1 MDSVFYQEN
10 KRKQSSNSSDLMQ
23 RKQQQ
28 KELAPGQGIMA
39 TILQSIPKE
48 ANVTKI
54 DYEGPRIA
62 LFTNTPRYL
71 MEHNEII
78 SNLVNVI
85 KKRIVVRTDES
96 IRKSEEEARQ
106 IIAQAVP
113 KEADMQGTFFDT
125 AIGEVSIEAK
135 RPWLLQRNQEEFNHA
150 DITEK
155 TGWKIRIRKA
165 TTIQSSTIKAIN
177 YNLKISSSER
187 AKQLKQVGEKIF
199 RPKLSQKSE
208 VSLLTLGGFGQV
220 GRSCML
226 LTTAE
231 SKILID
237 CGVNPG
243 AKSPMESYPRL
254 DWANITL
261 DDLDAVVISHAHL
274 DHTGFLPVLCKFGYK
289 GPIYC
294 TEPTLPMMNVIQ
306 LDAIKVAAAQGRAP
320 LYSEA
325 DVKQIMRQAI
335 TLSYGTVTDISPDI
349 KLVLS
354 NAGHI
359 LGSATCHF
367 HIGNGDHNFVY
378 TGDLKFG
385 KSILF
390 ESANWNYPRVET
402 LLIESTYGAKEDIQP
417 TREEVEAAFINAV
430 NTILKDGGKVLI
442 PIPAV
447 GRAQEIMMVIN
458 QYMKS
463 GQMVE
468 APVFMEGMIAEATS
482 IHEAYPEYLARDLRQ
497 KILETDDNPFDSEY
511 FTNIEHSDGREEPL
525 RDGTPCIIMATSG
538 MLEGGPVLEYF
549 KTIAPQKKNKIVFVS
564 YQVNGTLG
572 RRVLDGAKQVSM
584 LGREGKVEVVNVEC
598 GVEKLDGFSGHS
610 DYNQLM
616 SFVHKLR
623 PKLRRVLV
631 NHGERRKSESLA
643 MSIRRMYR
651 LPAHYPQIQE
661 AIKLF

>member
-1 MDSVFYQEN
+1 
-10 KRKQSSNSSDLMQ
+10 
-23 RKQQQ
+23 
-28 KELAPGQGIMA
+28 MA

-135 RPWLLQRNQEEFNHA
+135 RPWLLQRNPEEFNHA

-177 YNLKISSSER
+177 YNLKISAQER
-187 AKQLKQVGEKIF
+187 ARQLKQVGEKIF

-226 LTTAE
+226 LTTTE

-243 AKSPMESYPRL
+243 VKSPMESYPRL

-274 DHTGFLPVLCKFGYK
+274 DHTGFLPVLCKYGYK

-320 LYSEA
+320 IYSEA

-417 TREEVEAAFINAV
+417 TREEVETAFVNTV

-447 GRAQEIMMVIN
+447 GRAQEIMMVIA

-482 IHEAYPEYLARDLRQ
+482 IHEAYPEYLSRDLRQ
-497 KILETDDNPFDSEY
+497 KILETDDNPFDAEY
-511 FTNIEHSDGREEPL
+511 FTNIEHGDAREEPL

-549 KTIAPQKKNKIVFVS
+549 KSIATQKKNKIVFVS

-584 LGREGKVEVVNVEC
+584 LGKEGKVEVVNVEC

-616 SFVHKLR
+616 SFIHKLR

-631 NHGERRKSESLA
+631 NHGERRKSENLA
-643 MSIRRMYR
+643 MSIRSMYR

>member
-1 MDSVFYQEN
+1 
-10 KRKQSSNSSDLMQ
+10 MQ

-28 KELAPGQGIMA
+28 KELPPSSQNIMA

-54 DYEGPRIA
+54 EYEGPRIA
-62 LFTNTPRYL
+62 LYTNTPRYL
-71 MEHNEII
+71 MENNEII

-106 IIAQAVP
+106 ILTQLIP
-113 KEADMQGTFFDT
+113 KDADLQSTFFDT
-125 AIGEVSIEAK
+125 ATGEVSLEAK
-135 RPWLLQRNQEEFNHA
+135 RPWLLHRNAQEFNHPEV
-150 DITEK
+150 TEK
-155 TGWKIRIRKA
+155 IGWKLRIRKA
-165 TTIQSSTIKAIN
+165 TTNPSSTIQTIN
-177 YNLKISSSER
+177 YNLKISSADRS
-187 AKQLKQVGEKIF
+187 KQLRQIGDEIF
-199 RPKLSQKSE
+199 RPRLTQKSE
-208 VSLLTLGGFGQV
+208 VSLFTLGGFGQV

-237 CGVNPG
+237 CGINPG
-243 AKSPMESYPRL
+243 ARTPSESFPRL
-254 DWANITL
+254 DWASITL
-261 DDLDAVVISHAHL
+261 DDLDAVVIGHAHL
-274 DHTGFLPVLCKFGYK
+274 DHTGFLPVLCKYGYK

-294 TEPTLPMMNVIQ
+294 TEPTLPMMNLIQ
-306 LDAIKVAAAQGRAP
+306 FDAIKVASAQGRTP
-320 LYSEA
+320 MYSDR

-335 TLSYGTVTDISPDI
+335 TLPYGTVTDISPDI
-349 KLVLS
+349 KLVLA

-359 LGSATCHF
+359 LGSALCHF

-378 TGDLKFG
+378 SGDIKFA

-390 ESANWNYPRVET
+390 ESASWNFPRVET

-417 TREEVEAAFINAV
+417 SRQEVESAFINAIN
-430 NTILKDGGKVLI
+430 NTLIDGGKILI

-447 GRAQEIMMVIN
+447 GRAQEIMMVIDH
-458 QYMKS
+458 YMKS
-463 GQMVE
+463 GEMVE
-468 APVFMEGMIAEATS
+468 ASVFTEGMISEASS
-482 IHEAYPEYLARDLRQ
+482 IHEAYPEYLARELRQ

-511 FTNIEHSDGREEPL
+511 FTNVEHPDAREEPL
-525 RDGTPCIIMATSG
+525 RDGSPCIILATSG
-538 MLEGGPVLEYF
+538 MLEGGPVLEYL
-549 KTIAPQKKNKIVFVS
+549 KNIAPDKKNKILFVS

-572 RRVLDGAKQVSM
+572 RRVLDGSKQVSLM
-584 LGREGKVEVVNVEC
+584 GKEGKVQVVNINC
-598 GVEKLDGFSGHS
+598 GIEKLDGFSGHS
-610 DYNQLM
+610 DYNQLI

-631 NHGERRKSESLA
+631 NHGERRKSENLS
-643 MSIRRMYR
+643 MSIRRMFR
-651 LPAHYPQIQE
+651 VASHYPQIQE

>member
-1 MDSVFYQEN
+1 MQ
-10 KRKQSSNSSDLMQ
+10 KKQQVVSNSQS
-23 RKQQQ
+23 
-28 KELAPGQGIMA
+28 IMA
-39 TILQSIPKE
+39 TILKSIPKE
-48 ANVTKI
+48 ANVTRI

-62 LFTNTPRYL
+62 LYTKTPKFL
-71 MEHNEII
+71 MENNTLIA
-78 SNLVNVI
+78 SLVNEI

-96 IRKSEEEARQ
+96 IRKNVDDAKKILSEN
-106 IIAQAVP
+106 VP
-113 KEADMQGTFFDT
+113 KEASLQGVFFDT
-125 AIGEVSIEAK
+125 TTGEVSIEVK
-135 RPWLLQRNQEEFNHA
+135 RPWLCQRNVEEFNHA
-150 DITEK
+150 EMAEK
-155 TGWKIRIRKA
+155 TGWTIRVRKS
-165 TTIQSSTIKAIN
+165 TTKPSNTIQSIN
-177 YNLKISSSER
+177 YQLKISAAER
-187 AKQLKQVGEKIF
+187 AKHLKQVGEQIF
-199 RPKLSQKSE
+199 RPRLVQKSE

-226 LTTAE
+226 MTTPD

-243 AKSPMESYPRL
+243 AHNPNEAFPRL

-261 DDLDAVVISHAHL
+261 DELDAVVIGHAHF
-274 DHTGFLPVLCKFGYK
+274 DHTGFLPVLLKYGYK

-294 TEPTLPMMNVIQ
+294 TEPTLPMMNLIQ
-306 LDAIKVAAAQGRAP
+306 LDSIKVATAQGKLP
-320 LYSEA
+320 LYSER
-325 DVKQIMRQAI
+325 DVFQVMRQAT
-335 TLSYGTVTDISPDI
+335 TLRYGTVTDISPDV

-378 TGDLKFG
+378 SGDIKYG
-385 KSILF
+385 KSILL
-390 ESANWNYPRVET
+390 ESAYTNYPRVET

-417 TREEVEAAFINAV
+417 SRQEVETAFIASV
-430 NTILKDGGKVLI
+430 NSVLKEGGKVLI

-447 GRAQEIMMVIN
+447 GRAQEIMMVID

-463 GQMVE
+463 GQLTE
-468 APVFMEGMIAEATS
+468 APVFMEGMIQEATA
-482 IHEAYPEYLARDLRQ
+482 IHEAYPEYLARELRQ

-511 FTNIEHSDGREEPL
+511 FTNIEHSDSREEPL
-525 RDGTPCIIMATSG
+525 REESPCIIIATSG
-538 MLEGGPVLEYF
+538 MLEGGPVIEYLRNV
-549 KTIAPQKKNKIVFVS
+549 APDKKNKILFVS

-572 RRVLDGAKQVSM
+572 RRVMDGARQVS
-584 LGREGKVEVVNVEC
+584 LIGKNGKVEVVSINC
-598 GVEKLDGFSGHS
+598 GIERLEGFSGHS

-616 SFVHKLR
+616 SFVQRLR

-631 NHGERRKSESLA
+631 NHGERRKSENLS

-651 LPAHYPQIQE
+651 VSTHYPQIQE

>member
-1 MDSVFYQEN
+1 MQ
-10 KRKQSSNSSDLMQ
+10 KKQHVVSN
-23 RKQQQ
+23 
-28 KELAPGQGIMA
+28 GQSIMA
-39 TILQSIPKE
+39 TILKSIPKE
-48 ANVTKI
+48 ANVTRI

-62 LFTNTPRYL
+62 LYTKTPKFLLENNTL
-71 MEHNEII
+71 IA
-78 SNLVNVI
+78 SLVNEI

-96 IRKSEEEARQ
+96 IRKNVDDAKKILSENVPNEASL
-106 IIAQAVP
+106 
-113 KEADMQGTFFDT
+113 QGLFFDT
-125 AIGEVSIEAK
+125 TTGEVSIEVK
-135 RPWLLQRNQEEFNHA
+135 RPWLCQRNVEEFNHA
-150 DITEK
+150 EMAEK
-155 TGWKIRIRKA
+155 TGWKIRVRKS
-165 TTIQSSTIKAIN
+165 TTKPSNTIQSIN
-177 YNLKISSSER
+177 YQLKISAVER
-187 AKQLKQVGEKIF
+187 GKHLKQVGEQIF
-199 RPKLSQKSE
+199 RPRLVQKSE

-226 LTTAE
+226 MTTPD

-243 AKSPMESYPRL
+243 AHNPNEAFPRL

-261 DDLDAVVISHAHL
+261 DELDAVVIGHAHF
-274 DHTGFLPVLCKFGYK
+274 DHTGFLPVLLKYGYK

-294 TEPTLPMMNVIQ
+294 TEPTLPMMNLIQ
-306 LDAIKVAAAQGRAP
+306 LDSIKVAIAQGKLP
-320 LYSEA
+320 LYSER
-325 DVKQIMRQAI
+325 DVFQVMRQAT
-335 TLSYGTVTDISPDI
+335 TLRYGTVTDISPDV

-378 TGDLKFG
+378 SGDIKYG
-385 KSILF
+385 KSILL
-390 ESANWNYPRVET
+390 ESAYTNYPRVET

-417 TREEVEAAFINAV
+417 SRQEVETAFAASV
-430 NTILKDGGKVLI
+430 NSVLKEGGKVLI

-447 GRAQEIMMVIN
+447 GRAQELMMVID

-463 GQMVE
+463 GQLTE
-468 APVFMEGMIAEATS
+468 APVFMEGMIQEATA
-482 IHEAYPEYLARDLRQ
+482 IHEAYPEYLARELRQ

-511 FTNIEHSDGREEPL
+511 FTNIEHSDSREEPL
-525 RDGTPCIIMATSG
+525 REESPCIIIATSG
-538 MLEGGPVLEYF
+538 MLEGGPVIEYLRN
-549 KTIAPQKKNKIVFVS
+549 IAPDKKNKILFVS

-572 RRVLDGAKQVSM
+572 RRVMDGARQVSIM
-584 LGREGKVEVVNVEC
+584 GKDGKIEVVSINC
-598 GVEKLDGFSGHS
+598 GIERLEGFSGHS

-616 SFVHKLR
+616 SFVQRLR

-631 NHGERRKSESLA
+631 NHGERRKSENLS

-651 LPAHYPQIQE
+651 ISSHYPQIQE

>member
-1 MDSVFYQEN
+1 
-10 KRKQSSNSSDLMQ
+10 MQ

-28 KELAPGQGIMA
+28 KELPSSQNIMA
-39 TILQSIPKE
+39 TILQSIPEE

-62 LFTNTPRYL
+62 LFTNSPRYL

-78 SNLVNVI
+78 SNLVGVI

-96 IRKSEEEARQ
+96 IRKTEEDARK
-106 IIAQAVP
+106 IIEQAVP
-113 KEADMQGTFFDT
+113 KDANLQGTFFDT
-125 AIGEVSIEAK
+125 ATGEVSIEAK
-135 RPWLLQRNQEEFNHA
+135 RPWLLQRNSQEFNHTEV
-150 DITEK
+150 TEK

-165 TTIQSSTIKAIN
+165 TKIQSSTIKAIN
-177 YNLKISSSER
+177 YNLKIASSDR

-199 RPKLSQKSE
+199 RPKLTLKSE
-208 VSLLTLGGFGQV
+208 VSLFTLGGFGQV

-237 CGVNPG
+237 CGINPG
-243 AKSPMESYPRL
+243 ARSPVESFPRL

-261 DDLDAVVISHAHL
+261 DELDAIVIGHAHL
-274 DHTGFLPVLCKFGYK
+274 DHTGFLPVLCKYGYK

-294 TEPTLPMMNVIQ
+294 TEPTLPMMNLIQ
-306 LDAIKVAAAQGRAP
+306 LDAIKVVTAQGRVP
-320 LYSEA
+320 LYA
-325 DVKQIMRQAI
+325 KTDVEQIMKQAI
-335 TLSYGTVTDISPDI
+335 TLPYGTVTDISPDI

-359 LGSATCHF
+359 LGSSTCHF

-378 TGDLKFG
+378 SGDIKFG

-417 TREEVEAAFINAV
+417 SREEVEAAFV
-430 NTILKDGGKVLI
+430 NIVNSTLKENGKVLI

-447 GRAQEIMMVIN
+447 GRAQEIMLVIDH
-458 QYMKS
+458 YMKS
-463 GQMVE
+463 GEMVE
-468 APVFMEGMIAEATS
+468 APVFMEGMISEATS
-482 IHEAYPEYLARDLRQ
+482 IHEAYPEYLARDLKQR
-497 KILETDDNPFDSEY
+497 ILETDDNPFDSEY
-511 FTNIEHSDGREEPL
+511 FTNIEHADAREEPL
-525 RDGTPCIIMATSG
+525 REDSPCIIIATSG

-549 KTIAPQKKNKIVFVS
+549 RHIAPNKKNKILFVS

-572 RRVLDGAKQVSM
+572 RRVLDGSKQVSL
-584 LGREGKVEVVNVEC
+584 LGKEGKVEVVTINCDMER
-598 GVEKLDGFSGHS
+598 LDGFSGHS

-616 SFVHKLR
+616 SFVHRLR

-631 NHGERRKSESLA
+631 NHGERRKSENLA

-651 LPAHYPQIQE
+651 LPAHYPQVQE

>member
-1 MDSVFYQEN
+1 
-10 KRKQSSNSSDLMQ
+10 
-23 RKQQQ
+23 
-28 KELAPGQGIMA
+28 MA

-135 RPWLLQRNQEEFNHA
+135 RPWLLQRNPAEFNHA

-155 TGWKIRIRKA
+155 TGWKIRVRKA

-177 YNLKISSSER
+177 YNLKISAQER

-226 LTTAE
+226 LTTVE

-237 CGVNPG
+237 CGINPG
-243 AKSPMESYPRL
+243 VKSPMDSFPRL

-261 DDLDAVVISHAHL
+261 DDLDAIVISHAHL
-274 DHTGFLPVLCKFGYK
+274 DHTGFLPVLCKYGYK

-306 LDAIKVAAAQGRAP
+306 LDAIKVASAQGRAP
-320 LYSEA
+320 IYSEA

-417 TREEVEAAFINAV
+417 TREEVETAFVNAI

-447 GRAQEIMMVIN
+447 GRAQEIMMVIA

-482 IHEAYPEYLARDLRQ
+482 IHEAYPEYLSRDLRQ

-511 FTNIEHSDGREEPL
+511 FTNIEHGDAREEPL
-525 RDGTPCIIMATSG
+525 REGTPCIIMATSG
-538 MLEGGPVLEYF
+538 MLEGGPVLEYL
-549 KTIAPQKKNKIVFVS
+549 KSIAPQKKNKIVFVS

-584 LGREGKVEVVNVEC
+584 LGKEGKVEVVNVEC

-616 SFVHKLR
+616 SFIHKLR

-631 NHGERRKSESLA
+631 NHGERRKSENLA